1 MKVLVSPEF
10 NTKVPTLNKEA
21 ISSLSALI
29 SSAEQYDKNDFILNN
44 SASMSLLDG
53 DIYSAKINSSRLYFT
68 IGTDEQ
74 GDYLLLLDI
83 AALQT
88 SPSARSNS
96 FFTTNNPKT
105 NSAFNPK
112 LNSAINPKL
121 NSAINPKLN
130 SAINPKLNSAINP
143 KLNSAIN
150 PKLNSA
156 INPKLNSAINPKLNS
171 AINPKL
177 NSSLNP
183 RLNRSYGGPY
193 LYDNSLNQNAY
204 SVRANS
210 KVEILF
216 NSGGDIY
223 RFLVV
228 ASDRVKVEF
237 DTENTWTGY
246 YVKANEKVW
255 LKYSLDNE
263 WLGLLV

>member
-1 MKVLVSPEF
+1 MKVLASPDF
-10 NTKVPTLNKEA
+10 NTKVPTLNTET

-29 SSAEQYDKNDFILNN
+29 SSAEQYEKNDFILKN
-44 SASMSLLDG
+44 SDSMSLLDG

-68 IGTDEQ
+68 IGADEQ

-88 SPSARSNS
+88 TPSVRGDS

-105 NSAFNPK
+105 NSVFNPK
-112 LNSAINPKL
+112 LNSAINPKLNSAINPKINSAINPKL

-143 KLNSAIN
+143 KLN
-150 PKLNSA
+150 P
-156 INPKLNSAINPKLNS
+156 
-171 AINPKL
+171 
-177 NSSLNP
+177 SLNP

-193 LYDNSLNQNAY
+193 LYDTNLNQKAY
-204 SVRANS
+204 SVRANN

-216 NSGGDIY
+216 TSGGDIY
-223 RFLVV
+223 GFLVT
-228 ASDRVKVEF
+228 ANDRVKVEF
-237 DTENTWTGY
+237 DTGNTWAGY

>member
-150 PKLNSA
+150 PKLNS
-156 INPKLNSAINPKLNS
+156 
-171 AINPKL
+171 
-177 NSSLNP
+177 SLNP

-223 RFLVV
+223 RFLVA

>member
-1 MKVLVSPEF
+1 MKVLASPDF
-10 NTKVPTLNKEA
+10 NAKVPALNTET
-21 ISSLSALI
+21 ISSLSAFI
-29 SSAEQYDKNDFILNN
+29 SSAEQYEKNDFILKNVN
-44 SASMSLLDG
+44 SMSLLDG

-68 IGTDEQ
+68 IGADEQ

-88 SPSARSNS
+88 APSVKSSA

-105 NSAFNPK
+105 NSSLNPK

-193 LYDNSLNQNAY
+193 LYDANLNQEAY
-204 SVRANS
+204 SVRANN
-210 KVEILF
+210 KIEILF
-216 NSGGDIY
+216 NSGGDFY
-223 RFLVV
+223 GFLVS
-228 ASDRVKVEF
+228 ANDRVKIEF
-237 DTENTWTGY
+237 DTGNTWTGY

-255 LKYSLDNE
+255 LRYSLNNE